1 MAEEGNSPIKLLQS
15 NRASAFL
22 RAALRFRVPNYVPF
36 FFSALF
42 NFSTSE
48 VPGSPPST
56 SLARQALGHRCHA
69 RIASATLFR
78 FGGVF
83 TELALSV
90 AAAATESIG
99 PRGPFVARLPRRAE
113 RIGPGAANWC
123 ALWPSPGA
131 AAGRPWFLG

>member
-1 MAEEGNSPIKLLQS
+1 MAGRVAEEGNFPIKLLRS
-15 NRASAFL
+15 DRASAFL
-22 RAALRFRVPNYVPF
+22 RAALRFRVQNYVPF
-36 FFSALF
+36 FFSALC

-69 RIASATLFR
+69 LIASATRFR

-90 AAAATESIG
+90 AAAATESMAA
-99 PRGPFVARLPRRAE
+99 PRPGRR
-113 RIGPGAANWC
+113 RTT
-123 ALWPSPGA
+123 
-131 AAGRPWFLG
+131 GRV